1 MCVESDENNLT
12 VGRAWRSKIAQ
23 KDAAD
28 PEVLYAVD
36 ADLALIIFFLFSVI
50 VLVLHNWTLFW
61 MHKVRLYLL
70 WGHVV
75 KSFLFS
81 EQTYLKIWSYIRS
94 DIVFAHKCIYGI

>member
-50 VLVLHNWTLFW
+50 V
-61 MHKVRLYLL
+61 
-70 WGHVV
+70 
-75 KSFLFS
+75 
-81 EQTYLKIWSYIRS
+81 
-94 DIVFAHKCIYGI
+94 